1 MKEGDDGYSSDRS
14 STIADT
20 ESAEMRMRNDQE
32 EQAEKSG
39 HKQVEN
45 V

>member
-1 MKEGDDGYSSDRS
+1 MKDGDNMSERS

-20 ESAEMRMRNDQE
+20 ESAEMRMRDVQSNE
-32 EQAEKSG
+32 KIEQN
-39 HKQVEN
+39 QVEQ